1 MVSKNVKKSKKFFQ
15 SIQRCVAEFGI
26 CLIVTGS
33 DGWHKPVYL
42 HKNLTLK
49 LSCSCEKYYQS
60 YVDVS
65 KLYVAATECALKR

>member
-1 MVSKNVKKSKKFFQ
+1 MVSKNVKKSKNFFQ

-49 LSCSCEKYYQS
+49 LGSCEKYYQS